1 MRNNWRNEHLVVLI
15 TGGIKRRACLCE
27 NARLLAGFLEQ
38 CAVSETTS
46 KEVSLQGHEY
56 RLCILRVDNQLSHN
70 KADPVRSPPAMPLH
84 WIKKTIQMRLFALQL
99 KQM

>member
-56 RLCILRVDNQLSHN
+56 RLCILRVDNQLCPFSSCD
-70 KADPVRSPPAMPLH
+70 ATSLD
-84 WIKKTIQMRLFALQL
+84 KKTIQMRLFALQL